1 MATKKSSSAAKKKA
15 APKKQAAKKKS
26 TTVKKPSMRE
36 ESASLF
42 SNDESAQVSLQS
54 AAVSTSSK
62 DKNEKNESGNGV
74 YLFLVLAGVA
84 AIGYLGYA
92 KYKSKSAE
100 TLPNQTKVET
110 PEVKV
115 DKKPAEV
122 TESTTAPEEAAKAEV
137 KKFAVDKIESGKKWE
152 EAGSYCEKLGAILP
166 SRQEFADY
174 SKEAASDLKTDDV
187 YWTKNFANNTKAFA
201 FNFKTGKS
209 VTILKSEKHK
219 VLCKN

>member
-1 MATKKSSSAAKKKA
+1 MKKTLCGIGLLINIICFSQTDAVRKKKFN
-15 APKKQAAKKKS
+15 
-26 TTVKKPSMRE
+26 VKNNIGLEGYDPIS
-36 ESASLF
+36 
-42 SNDESAQVSLQS
+42 
-54 AAVSTSSK
+54 
-62 DKNEKNESGNGV
+62 
-74 YLFLVLAGVA
+74 FL
-84 AIGYLGYA
+84 
-92 KYKSKSAE
+92 
-100 TLPNQTKVET
+100 
-110 PEVKV
+110 

-152 EAGSYCEKLGAILP
+152 EAGAYCEKLGAILP

-174 SKEAASDLKTDDV
+174 SKEAALDLKTDDV